1 MENTHWRAGMTRD
14 VRSALACL
22 LAAVAFPVAGSAQ
35 QASFT
40 AAQAEAGAAV
50 YQTACA
56 VCHLANLQGSGEA
69 PQLAGTDF
77 RGFRETSL
85 PWS

>member
-1 MENTHWRAGMTRD
+1 MEITHRRAGMTRD
-14 VRSALACL
+14 VKGALAGI
-22 LAAVAFPVAGSAQ
+22 LAVVALPVAGSAQ

-56 VCHLANLQGSGEA
+56 V
-69 PQLAGTDF
+69 
-77 RGFRETSL
+77 
-85 PWS
+85 